1 MHYAMPDVLHS
12 VLHSVL
18 HDVMHHAMQAH
29 RLHLG
34 ANKPTLQLGKMAFG
48 AKRAVGVL
56 KLKVHS
62 KYIVST
68 ASCYLQCTQ
77 VLADYGVL
85 WRYVL
90 WRYVLWRQVLWRHLL
105 WRHLLWRHLLWRQ
118 VRVIEE
124 ASFVETIRENP
135 APRLRQIFREEMT
148 KVRVHCYWAT
158 NLSSRQDGKAPAPF
172 LKVYNGTGGHQV
184 KVGKIMGN
192 TINPEFWTS
201 FELAAM
207 LPGQAPPHCRDTG
220 GAGS

>member
-1 MHYAMPDVLHS
+1 
-12 VLHSVL
+12 
-18 HDVMHHAMQAH
+18 MQAH

-56 KLKVHS
+56 KLKVRS
-62 KYIVST
+62 QYIVST
-68 ASCYLQCTQ
+68 SSCYLQCTR
-77 VLADYGVL
+77 VLADHGVL
-85 WRYVL
+85 WRH
-90 WRYVLWRQVLWRHLL
+90 VLWRHLL
-105 WRHLLWRHLLWRQ
+105 WRHLLCLYLLWRQ

-207 LPGQAPPHCRDTG
+207 LPGQAPPHCHDTG